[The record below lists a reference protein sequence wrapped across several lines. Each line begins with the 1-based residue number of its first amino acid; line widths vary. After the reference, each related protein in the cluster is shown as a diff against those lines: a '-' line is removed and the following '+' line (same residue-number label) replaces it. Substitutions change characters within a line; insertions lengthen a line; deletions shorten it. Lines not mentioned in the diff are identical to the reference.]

1 MSTST
6 TLPDS
11 FRDVEHLEEVMTTP
25 TAALIAD
32 LEKAPGDIIVLG
44 VGGKM
49 GPTLARM
56 AKRAAPNRRV
66 VGVARF
72 SEKGLREDL
81 TKHGIECIEA
91 DLLDRKQVEALPKL
105 PNVIFMA
112 GRKFGSTGY
121 EDLTWAMNAYVP
133 ALVAEAFI
141 GSRIVAFS
149 TGNVYPWVNLAQGGA
164 TEATPAVPPPG
175 TYANSCA
182 ARENIFQYF
191 SRTTNTPG
199 RIIRLNYAIDMR
211 YGVLHDIA
219 SKILSGKAIDVSL
232 GHVNFIWQGDASSQA
247 LRCLEFATTTSGGG
261 ADAPSSS
268 DAAAS
273 AAAKRFVEGG
283 GLGPLFGG
291 FMGRSRLGRGSGDG
305 MKKSKSIGDNSGRRA
320 CLGLVVNLL
329 QRLDPQEEEEE
340 VEGRNGVGAPSSAPA
355 AAAAA
360 APAAAPAASPFA
372 RVLSKFR
379 EAGFEKLDRLIDLA
393 AAASSSLAAHDAR
406 VAAREKLRAEEEGR
420 EEEAAEE
427 DEDEEAAARKLVA
440 RLSAGG
446 DDLQLCA
453 LAAAYCWSSLSASSP
468 PPSSSSLTLDE
479 NESRAA
485 RAHFVRSLHARGM
498 TLSELRRAL
507 EERRAALGGGGG
519 GGGGGGSGS
528 AEERRLTRLLSALG
542 GGGGVGGGRGEDD
555 SEQQQQRPEKRART

>member
-6 TLPDS
+6 TLPEY

-72 SEKGLREDL
+72 SEKGLREEL
-81 TKHGIECIEA
+81 TRHGIECIEA

-133 ALVAEAFI
+133 ALVAEAFV

-219 SKILSGKAIDVSL
+219 TRVHKGEVINLEA
-232 GHVNFIWQGDASSQA
+232 GHVNVIWQGDANAMVLRSLAHCTVPSSPINISGPECISTRW
-247 LRCLEFATTTSGGG
+247 LATTFAEKFGKKVT
-261 ADAPSSS
+261 
-268 DAAAS
+268 
-273 AAAKRFVEGG
+273 FEGTEATHG
-283 GLGPLFGG
+283 WLINTTEAMRMFDYPTVPL
-291 FMGRSRLGRGSGDG
+291 
-305 MKKSKSIGDNSGRRA
+305 A
-320 CLGLVVNLL
+320 
-329 QRLDPQEEEEE
+329 
-340 VEGRNGVGAPSSAPA
+340 
-355 AAAAA
+355 
-360 APAAAPAASPFA
+360 
-372 RVLSKFR
+372 
-379 EAGFEKLDRLIDLA
+379 RLIDW
-393 AAASSSLAAHDAR
+393 
-406 VAAREKLRAEEEGR
+406 VA
-420 EEEAAEE
+420 
-427 DEDEEAAARKLVA
+427 DWVA
-440 RLSAGG
+440 R
-446 DDLQLCA
+446 DMK
-453 LAAAYCWSSLSASSP
+453 SLGKA
-468 PPSSSSLTLDE
+468 THYD
-479 NESRAA
+479 SRDGK
-485 RAHFVRSLHARGM
+485 F
-498 TLSELRRAL
+498 
-507 EERRAALGGGGG
+507 
-519 GGGGGGSGS
+519 
-528 AEERRLTRLLSALG
+528 
-542 GGGGVGGGRGEDD
+542 
-555 SEQQQQRPEKRART
+555 